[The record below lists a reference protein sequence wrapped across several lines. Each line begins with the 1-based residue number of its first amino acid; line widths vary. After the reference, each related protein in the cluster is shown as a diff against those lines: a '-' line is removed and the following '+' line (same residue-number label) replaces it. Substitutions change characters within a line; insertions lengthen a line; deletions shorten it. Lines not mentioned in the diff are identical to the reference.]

1 MSGYFH
7 LFNHSAIFEDP
18 LCARLDIK
26 GKIWLGSPCYR
37 AHNLLG
43 ERERETPVTD
53 YDEENSEATRALAYL
68 ILPNAFWGNT
78 CDIPPYR

>member
-7 LFNHSAIFEDP
+7 LFNHSALFEDP

-26 GKIWLGSPCYR
+26 GKIWLASPCYR

-43 ERERETPVTD
+43 ERETPDTD
-53 YDEENSEATRALAYL
+53 HDEENSGATRALAYL

-78 CDIPPYR
+78 CDIPTL